1 MMLLFF
7 IKGYCQLDGF
17 YESNNGSLL
26 VIKNDSV
33 AYRLL
38 NEGGLISYNYGFGVF
53 EIKNNNVLLINS
65 CDDFRKFSAKKEE
78 RKDVTEDYHFRI
90 TLLNNEL
97 HDASNYIMLIDSVG
111 DIKFGGLLDE
121 QGNICIDLKKH
132 PYLLNNNFVLKV
144 VSLVF
149 ETSIN
154 VIIRNGFSYNIYS
167 NIDANFPFSYLQKK
181 YKFKIAKL
189 TIDSLILKDEYN
201 QFLFFKKK
209 LCRFDENIFIRNYI
223 LKDDDNIPSQK
234 FWGNAPKRE
243 LLQ

>member
-1 MMLLFF
+1 MILLFF

-17 YESNNGSLL
+17 YDSNNGSLL
-26 VIKNDSV
+26 VVKNDSV

-65 CDDFRKFSAKKEE
+65 CDDFHKFSAKMEE

-97 HDASNYIMLIDSVG
+97 HNASNYIMLIDSVG
-111 DIKFGGLLDE
+111 DIKLGGLLDE

-149 ETSIN
+149 ETSFN
-154 VIIRNGFSYNIYS
+154 VKIRDGISYNIYS
-167 NIDANFPFSYLQKK
+167 YIDANFPFSYLQKNK

-189 TIDSLILKDEYN
+189 TTDSLILKDEYD
-201 QFLFFKKK
+201 QILFFKKN
-209 LCRFDENIFIRNYI
+209 LCGFNENIFIRNYI
-223 LKDDDNIPSQK
+223 LKDDGNIPNQT
-234 FWGNAPKRE
+234 FF
-243 LLQ
+243 